1 MAHRTEPCYRLRMT
15 RLALGAIAAFMLAA
29 LFGGSGGE
37 ARAQGYNQRYY
48 DAPPRERVYRERRV
62 YDEDDAYFERRQ
74 RYYSRDAVAQR
85 NAQRRIREVEVERP
99 RSGLNFLQ
107 RLFGGGSADADQRSD
122 QGAVEVRPA
131 KRPQRRRP
139 AVAAR
144 PPAPIPADPAAA
156 AAVAGAAGV
165 GAGVAALQPGSITP
179 PAPVQPTTFV
189 AVVGDS
195 IAEQLAVGL
204 QEGFADAPELAVKR
218 VTKPNSGLV
227 RDDYF
232 DVVAESEKLL
242 AQGPITFAVFEAGV
256 NDRQPFLDQR
266 KDAPLSDAWRKRY
279 ADRIDAVLAPFK
291 ERKIPIFWTGL
302 APSESTRATAD
313 HVALNAI
320 ARERVEAAGGTYVD
334 VWEGFVDEDGLY
346 MESGPMLDG
355 QIGRLRLD
363 DGVHFSKAGARKL
376 AHYVEQELRKVFQP
390 KPAAADAVMAAIN
403 PEAGAAAISPAP
415 AAEQPRPIS
424 SPLMV
429 LTAPRRSQGG
439 ALAAATPLPIPARDA
454 SQSAAKVLV
463 NGESME
469 ADIGRMD
476 DHRWP
481 GAEQPASA
489 GPKTTEVKASP
500 AAQTAHPA
508 GLIDPRPVEQQGR

>member
-1 MAHRTEPCYRLRMT
+1 MT

-29 LFGGSGGE
+29 LFAGSGGE
-37 ARAQGYNQRYY
+37 ARAQGYSQRYY
-48 DAPPRERVYRERRV
+48 EAAPRERVYRERRV
-62 YDEDDAYFERRQ
+62 YDEDDDAYFERRQ
-74 RYYSRDAVAQR
+74 RYYSRDAVARR
-85 NAQRRIREVEVERP
+85 NAQRRMREVEVERP
-99 RSGLNFLQ
+99 RSLNFFQ
-107 RLFGGGSADADQRSD
+107 RLFGGGSADTDQRSD

-131 KRPQRRRP
+131 KRPPRRRP

-144 PPAPIPADPAAA
+144 PPAPIPADPGAAA
-156 AAVAGAAGV
+156 AAAAAGASV
-165 GAGVAALQPGSITP
+165 GAAAALQPGAAP
-179 PAPVQPTTFV
+179 APAPVQPTTFV

-195 IAEQLAVGL
+195 IADQLAVGL

-218 VTKPNSGLV
+218 IVKPNSGLV

-232 DVVAESEKLL
+232 DVVAEARKVLD
-242 AQGPITFAVFEAGV
+242 QGPLTYAVFEAGV
-256 NDRQPFLDQR
+256 NDRQPFLDMR
-266 KDAPLSDAWRKRY
+266 KEPPLSDAWRKRY
-279 ADRIDAVLAPFK
+279 AERIDAVLAPFK

-302 APSESTRATAD
+302 TASESTRATAD
-313 HVALNAI
+313 HVAINAI

-376 AHYVEQELRKVFQP
+376 AHYVEQEIRKVFQP
-390 KPAAADAVMAAIN
+390 KSVQPDAVMAAIA
-403 PEAGAAAISPAP
+403 PEAGATAIQPAP
-415 AAEQPRPIS
+415 TAEQPRPIS

-439 ALAAATPLPIPARDA
+439 ALAAATPMPIPARDA

-463 NGESME
+463 NGEGME
-469 ADIGRMD
+469 ADAGRMD

-481 GAEQPASA
+481 GAEQPAPA
-489 GPKTTEVKASP
+489 GPKTTEIKASP
-500 AAQTAHPA
+500 AAQTAQPA
-508 GLIDPRPVEQQGR
+508 TLIDPRPVEQQGR